1 MAHKPTV
8 FTITDNNNINFS
20 LSRKKMSFAQAFK
33 NFRDHI
39 PLEPFHPVSFDLI
52 GHYNARSLSRDI
64 SSGLTVGMV
73 ALPLAMAFAIASG
86 VTPEAGIYTS
96 IIAGFLIAILG
107 GCRVQIGG
115 PAGAFIVI
123 IYGIIANY
131 GLANLMIATIGSGI
145 LLFLMG
151 LLKIGSFIRF
161 IPISIVI
168 GFTNGIAVLIA
179 LSQVKDFLGL
189 SIDKMPADF
198 FGQMGAIAAHI
209 GTVNFYALGIA
220 LVSFA
225 IVRFWPKDT
234 SSRTA
239 QWKRWVAKIPGTV
252 IVLIVST
259 IAVSSL
265 GLPVETIGS
274 KFGGIP
280 QTLPSIQ
287 VPDFDWENI
296 RHLVGPMV
304 TIALLGAI
312 ESLLCA
318 RVADTLTDDRHNP
331 NQELMGQGIANLV
344 VPFFGGIPAT
354 GTIARTVTN
363 IKSGA
368 VSPISGVVHAITLLV
383 VILAAAPL
391 ASNIPLAALSA
402 ILLNVASNMGNWAE
416 FKRLR
421 RMTMSYKVT
430 LIATFLLTVIFD
442 LTVAVEVGLVISC
455 LFFIYRM
462 NTLTSVTQMTLA
474 ADTPEGIE
482 AWRLQG
488 SLFFGSVSK
497 LSYMTDPK
505 RITARNANKGVILN
519 CTALMNIDNSA
530 MDIISTYMRALK
542 RRNFEL
548 IICGATGHTLHQ
560 LERTGIAQALGKNM
574 VDTMFDAER
583 LARELLRN
591 IP

>member
-1 MAHKPTV
+1 M
-8 FTITDNNNINFS
+8 S
-20 LSRKKMSFAQAFK
+20 LGQRLKKVMG
-33 NFRDHI
+33 NI
-39 PLEPFHPVSFDLI
+39 PLEPFHPVSLDLI
-52 GHYNARSLSRDI
+52 GHYSAHQLTRDI

-123 IYGIIANY
+123 IYGIIANN

-145 LLFLMG
+145 LLLLMG
-151 LLKIGSFIRF
+151 LLKVGNLIRF
-161 IPISIVI
+161 IPVSIVI

-189 SIDKMPADF
+189 KIENMPADF
-198 FGQMGAIAAHI
+198 FGQINAIWTNIHTI
-209 GTVNFYALGIA
+209 NYYALGVA

-225 IVRFWPKDT
+225 IVKFWPKDT
-234 SSRTA
+234 STHSA
-239 QWKRWVAKIPGTV
+239 QWLRWVAKIPGTV
-252 IVLIVST
+252 VVLVLSML
-259 IAVSSL
+259 AVTTFN
-265 GLPVETIGS
+265 LPVETIGS

-280 QTLPSIQ
+280 QTLPDLQI
-287 VPDFDWENI
+287 PAFDWANI
-296 RHLVGPMV
+296 RHLISPMI
-304 TIALLGAI
+304 TLALLGAI

-368 VSPISGVVHAITLLV
+368 ISPVSGVVHAITLLV
-383 VILAAAPL
+383 IVLVAAPL

-402 ILLNVASNMGNWAE
+402 ILFFVASNMGNWAE
-416 FKRLR
+416 FNRLR
-421 RMTMSYKVT
+421 QMTMSYKVT
-430 LIATFLLTVIFD
+430 LLLT
-442 LTVAVEVGLVISC
+442 SC

-462 NTLTSVTQMTLA
+462 NTLTKVTPITLSV
-474 ADTPEGIE
+474 DTPEGIE
-482 AWRLQG
+482 AWQLQG

-497 LSYMTDPK
+497 LNTVTDPK
-505 RITARNANKGVILN
+505 RITAHNANKVVIFD
-519 CTALMNIDNSA
+519 CTTLMNIDNSA
-530 MDIISTYMRALK
+530 MDIIQTYIRALK
-542 RRNFEL
+542 RRHFEL
-548 IICGATGHTLHQ
+548 IICGATGHTLRQ
-560 LERTGIAQALGKNM
+560 MQRTGIAQTLGNNM
-574 VDTMFDAER
+574 TNDMMEAER
-583 LARELLRN
+583 LARKLLQN
-591 IP
+591 MK

>member
-1 MAHKPTV
+1 MG
-8 FTITDNNNINFS
+8 N
-20 LSRKKMSFAQAFK
+20 
-33 NFRDHI
+33 I
-39 PLEPFHPVSFDLI
+39 PLEPFHPVSLDLI
-52 GHYNARSLSRDI
+52 GHYSAHQLTRDI

-145 LLFLMG
+145 ILLLMG
-151 LLKIGSFIRF
+151 LLKVGNLIRF
-161 IPISIVI
+161 IPVSIVI

-189 SIDKMPADF
+189 KIENMPADF
-198 FGQMGAIAAHI
+198 FGQINAIWTNIHTI
-209 GTVNFYALGIA
+209 NYYALGVA

-225 IVRFWPKDT
+225 IVKFWPKDT
-234 SSRTA
+234 STHSA
-239 QWKRWVAKIPGTV
+239 QWLRWVAKIPGTV
-252 IVLIVST
+252 VVLVLSML
-259 IAVSSL
+259 AVTTFN
-265 GLPVETIGS
+265 LPVETIGS

-280 QTLPSIQ
+280 QTLPDLQI
-287 VPDFDWENI
+287 PAFDWANI
-296 RHLVGPMV
+296 RHLISPMI
-304 TIALLGAI
+304 TLALLGAI

-368 VSPISGVVHAITLLV
+368 ISPVSGVVHAITLLV
-383 VILAAAPL
+383 IVLVAAPL

-402 ILLNVASNMGNWAE
+402 ILFFVASNMGNWAE
-416 FKRLR
+416 FNRLR
-421 RMTMSYKVT
+421 QMTMSYKVT
-430 LIATFLLTVIFD
+430 LLLTFFLTVIFD
-442 LTVAVEVGLVISC
+442 LTVAVEVGLLTSC

-462 NTLTSVTQMTLA
+462 NTLTKVTPITLSV
-474 ADTPEGIE
+474 DTPEGIE
-482 AWRLQG
+482 AWQLQG

-497 LSYMTDPK
+497 LNTVTDPK
-505 RITARNANKGVILN
+505 RITAHNANKVVIFD
-519 CTALMNIDNSA
+519 CTTLMNIDNSA
-530 MDIISTYMRALK
+530 MDIIQTYIRALK
-542 RRNFEL
+542 RRHFEL
-548 IICGATGHTLHQ
+548 IICGATGHTLRQ
-560 LERTGIAQALGKNM
+560 MQRTGIAQTLGNNM
-574 VDTMFDAER
+574 TNDMMEAER
-583 LARELLRN
+583 LARKLLQN
-591 IP
+591 MK